1 MISKSITSVA
11 MLAAL
16 ASAPAV
22 AQQVIF
28 PAKGQ
33 SAAQQQKD
41 ETYCYAW
48 AKKQTGYDPAQAT
61 QYAAAPPPP
70 KHEGE
75 RVRGAARGAAGGAI
89 IGAIAGGA
97 GAGAAI
103 GAVAGTMAGGARQRR
118 KQDNYEQA
126 TSQQQHAADQQKQQ
140 YQRAYGACFEGKGY
154 TVK

>member
-11 MLAAL
+11 MLTAL

-70 KHEGE
+70 K
-75 RVRGAARGAAGGAI
+75 
-89 IGAIAGGA
+89 
-97 GAGAAI
+97 
-103 GAVAGTMAGGARQRR
+103 T
-118 KQDNYEQA
+118 
-126 TSQQQHAADQQKQQ
+126 
-140 YQRAYGACFEGKGY
+140 
-154 TVK
+154 

>member
-1 MISKSITSVA
+1 MNSKLIGAVGVWA
-11 MLAAL
+11 VL

-41 ETYCYAW
+41 EAECYAW
-48 AKKQTGYDPAQAT
+48 AKGQTGYDPAQAT

-70 KHEGE
+70 QHQGE
-75 RVRGAARGAAGGAI
+75 RVRGAARGAAGGAA
-89 IGAIAGGA
+89 IGAIAGDA
-97 GAGAAI
+97 GKGAAI
-103 GAVAGTMAGGARQRR
+103 GAVAGTMGGGARQRR
-118 KQDNYEQA
+118 KQDDYAQGA
-126 TSQQQHAADQQKQQ
+126 SQQQQAAGQQQQQ
-140 YQRAYGACFEGKGY
+140 YQRAYGACFESKGY